1 MSIAR
6 RKKCLLIS
14 LQAPR
19 APGGGGEVRSH
30 FLALAATELFDVTLI
45 SLGGSDAAGRV
56 PPAVAAR
63 CQKVIEPD
71 NVSRQDQ
78 IQNSPWRP
86 GRLAAWAR
94 LLRTL
99 VCPWRRHWTEFLA
112 LQLQYVA
119 PSATADRRLLR
130 WIVRTELH
138 LLSLVSAMPPL
149 TSLLFSAAWERVRER
164 AEAAATEPFD
174 VIWVE
179 HTLVWP
185 FARRLLQLQ
194 SAGRPVVICSGH
206 NIEHQVL
213 LRQAQQAQRGIGRWY
228 LERQTMMM
236 KRMEF
241 AAWRSA
247 SLIIQCSQADAR
259 VTKQQIAQV
268 DVLEMPNGVDPQ
280 YFTRTSPRA
289 GGDTPVLVLTA
300 GFGYGPNA
308 EGLRWFLN
316 CVYPLIQAARPDVR
330 FLFAGS
336 AAAAA
341 AASMSPL
348 PAGVQYISDPPDI
361 RPTFESGLVF
371 VVPLLSGGGSRL
383 KILEA
388 MSMQLPVV
396 STTLGAEGVPY
407 IDGVHLLLADQPAD
421 FAAAVLRLLAEPDL
435 RTKMVHAALQFVHNG
450 YSWAALCGRLEET
463 ILAKLSSPQPRRQKL
478 PAGSSESALR
488 KSLP

>member
-1 MSIAR
+1 M
-6 RKKCLLIS
+6 
-14 LQAPR
+14 
-19 APGGGGEVRSH
+19 
-30 FLALAATELFDVTLI
+30 FDVTLI

-56 PPAVAAR
+56 PPALAAR
-63 CQKVIEPD
+63 CQKVIEPE
-71 NVSRQDQ
+71 NVSRQAYL
-78 IQNSPWRP
+78 QNHHHRP
-86 GRLAAWAR
+86 GRLTAWAR

-99 VCPWRRHWTEFLA
+99 VCPYRRQWTEFLA
-112 LQLQYVA
+112 LQLQYAA

-149 TSLLFSAAWERVRER
+149 TSLLFSAAWQQVRAR
-164 AEAAATEPFD
+164 AEASAAEQFD
-174 VIWVE
+174 VVWVE

-185 FARRLLQLQ
+185 FARQLLQLQ

-206 NIEHQVL
+206 NVEHQVL
-213 LRQAQQAQRGIGRWY
+213 LRQAQQAQPGIGRWY
-228 LERQTMMM
+228 LERQTLMM
-236 KRMEF
+236 KRMELD
-241 AAWRSA
+241 AWQSA
-247 SLIIQCSQADAR
+247 SLIIQCSQADAK
-259 VTKQQIAQV
+259 VTKQQIPQV

-280 YFTRTSPRA
+280 YFARTSPQA
-289 GGDTPVLVLTA
+289 NVDTPVLVLTA

-316 CVYPLIQAARPDVR
+316 CVFPLIQAVRPDVQ

-348 PAGVQYISDPPDI
+348 PAGVRYVSDPPDI

-421 FAAAVLRLLAEPDL
+421 FAAAVVRLLAEPEL
-435 RTKMVHAALQFVHNG
+435 RTNIVQAASQFVHNG
-450 YSWAALCGRLEET
+450 YSWAALCGDLQEKIE
-463 ILAKLSSPQPRRQKL
+463 AKLALPRAGHQTS
-478 PAGSSESALR
+478 AQGSSESVLR

>member
-1 MSIAR
+1 MLR
-6 RKKCLLIS
+6 RQKRKCLLVT

-30 FLALAATELFDVTLI
+30 FLARAAASIFDVTLV
-45 SLGGSDAAGRV
+45 SLGGSDSAGRV
-56 PPAVAAR
+56 PPAVAALCR
-63 CQKVIEPD
+63 RVIEPAD
-71 NVSRQDQ
+71 FTSQDAP
-78 IQNSPWRP
+78 QNCSHRL
-86 GRLAAWAR
+86 GRAAAWAR

-99 VCPWRRHWTEFLA
+99 VCPWRRQWTEFFA
-112 LQLQYVA
+112 LQLQYAA

-149 TSLLFSAAWERVRER
+149 TSLLFSAAWQQVRAR
-164 AEAAATEPFD
+164 AEAAAAEQFD
-174 VIWVE
+174 VVWVE

-185 FARRLLQLQ
+185 FARQLLQLQ

-213 LRQAQQAQRGIGRWY
+213 LRQAQQAQPGIGRWY

-236 KRMEF
+236 KRMELD
-241 AAWRSA
+241 AWRSA
-247 SLIIQCSQADAR
+247 SLIIQCSRADAE
-259 VTKQQIAQV
+259 VTKQQVPQAI
-268 DVLEMPNGVDPQ
+268 VLEMPNGVDPQ

-300 GFGYGPNA
+300 GFGYGPNS

-316 CVYPLIQAARPDVR
+316 CVYPLIQAARPDVC

-361 RPTFESGLVF
+361 RPTFENGLIF

-421 FAAAVLRLLAEPDL
+421 FAAAVLRLLAEHDL
-435 RTKMVHAALQFVHNG
+435 RTKLVQAALQFVHNG
-450 YSWAALCGRLEET
+450 YSWAALCGHLEES
-463 ILAKLSSPQPRRQKL
+463 ILAKLSLPQPRCQKL